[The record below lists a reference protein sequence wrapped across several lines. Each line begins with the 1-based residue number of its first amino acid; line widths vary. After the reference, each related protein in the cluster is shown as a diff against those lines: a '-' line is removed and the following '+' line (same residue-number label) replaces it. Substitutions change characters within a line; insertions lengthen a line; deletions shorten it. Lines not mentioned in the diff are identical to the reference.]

1 MKTLK
6 QNNINTYNGKS
17 AGPVLFREIKG
28 VKEILM
34 NVISKVHLAG
44 AKAHSAW
51 LCVTHGFSKP
61 CLFSLLKFFT
71 EWCDGFLYIRRLE
84 HREIK

>member
-1 MKTLK
+1 MESLLGQFCSEKK
-6 QNNINTYNGKS
+6 
-17 AGPVLFREIKG
+17 KG

>member
-1 MKTLK
+1 
-6 QNNINTYNGKS
+6 
-17 AGPVLFREIKG
+17 
-28 VKEILM
+28 M
-34 NVISKVHLAG
+34 NVISKVHLTG
-44 AKAHSAW
+44 AKSHSAL

-61 CLFSLLKFFT
+61 CLFLLMKFFT